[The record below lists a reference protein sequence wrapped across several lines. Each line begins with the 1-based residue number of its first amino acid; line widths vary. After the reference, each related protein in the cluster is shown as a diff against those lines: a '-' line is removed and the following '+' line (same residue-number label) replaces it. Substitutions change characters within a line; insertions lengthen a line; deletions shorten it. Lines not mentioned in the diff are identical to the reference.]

1 MMLPLLLPARRLHG
15 HRSKLRSSIV
25 SAFAILVM
33 GVLASSAPAH
43 AEPDQDLRQAVTALA
58 RTSYTWETTFRQ
70 RFKAESTQPR
80 LDPKAPLEVQGR
92 LDPTSYTAITL
103 MPSRDFPVAITAI
116 SRSGDVVVQTPE
128 GWVRRADVR
137 PSTRADREV
146 TFGGKQVRAS
156 RFVSSAL
163 KVGAFRP
170 LTEELLDLLPDL
182 KNHRTVEGLILAEL
196 RDESIEQLWGDAQA
210 KRAPELHGT
219 VIFKLS
225 DSGLAE
231 VHVVLGVGFPDSRTK
246 NVAWNLQQW
255 STRIQGIGTTTVE
268 PPAEAV
274 AVLEQ

>member
-1 MMLPLLLPARRLHG
+1 MLLALFMPSIRLPGRRTNWS
-15 HRSKLRSSIV
+15 RSIA
-25 SAFAILVM
+25 SAFPVLVT
-33 GVLASSAPAH
+33 VLLAVSAPAR
-43 AEPDQDLRQAVTALA
+43 ADPEQDLRRAVTALA
-58 RTSYTWETTFRQ
+58 RTSYTWETTVRQ

-80 LDPKAPLEVQGR
+80 LDPKAQVEVKGELE
-92 LDPTSYTAITL
+92 PTSFTAITL
-103 MPSRDFPVAITAI
+103 MPSRDFPIAITAI
-116 SRSGDVVVQTPE
+116 SRWGDVVVQTPE

-137 PSTRADREV
+137 PNSRADREV
-146 TFGGKQVRAS
+146 TFAGKQVRAS

-163 KVGAFRP
+163 KVGALRP

-182 KNHRTVEGLILAEL
+182 KEHRTVEGLILADL
-196 RDESIEQLWGDAQA
+196 RDESIERLWGDAQA

-219 VIFKLS
+219 VIFKLA
-225 DSGLAE
+225 DSGLTE
-231 VHVVLGVGFPDSRTK
+231 VHVVLGIGFPDSRTK